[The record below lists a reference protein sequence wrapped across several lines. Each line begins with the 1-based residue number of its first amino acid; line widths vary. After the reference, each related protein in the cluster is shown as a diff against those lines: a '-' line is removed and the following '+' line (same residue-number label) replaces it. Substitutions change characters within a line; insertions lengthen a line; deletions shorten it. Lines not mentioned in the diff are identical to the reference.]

1 MPAVT
6 MPAHKKGDYLVDYE
20 EKVFEDVKA
29 EPGEKALVTFHTVA
43 FEGSIGLVNMLQAL
57 RLQRKGFKTTVL
69 LYGPGVTLG
78 VQRGFPKLGDEPFPG
93 AQNFNNQLAKFM
105 TRRRRDLCLP
115 LRAANALRP
124 RRAFADPRHPA
135 DQPARRPRSHSSA
148 PARQRLHAPHLDG
161 VRSCGRNESQRR
173 AAWRRKRWFE
183 SPRCRSRRISKRPA
197 APSRRCSPR
206 SPRPPDKGARL
217 VVFPETFVPWYPYFS
232 FVHPPVVTGA
242 EHIRLYE
249 NAVVVPGP
257 VTEAVAALAK
267 RHGIVVVLGVNER
280 DHGSLYNTQLVFD
293 ADGRLA
299 LKRRKITP
307 TFHERMIWGQGD
319 GAGLTVVDTAVG
331 RIGALACWEHYN
343 PLARYALMAQ
353 HEEIHV
359 AQFPGSM
366 VGPIF
371 AEQIEVTI
379 RHHALESGCFV
390 VNATGWLTEEQIAK
404 ISPDEKLRKALR
416 GGCMTA
422 IVSPE
427 GAHVVPPLTQGE
439 GILIGRS
446 RHGSHHQ
453 AQADDGFGRPLRAS
467 RAAQARARRPSRA
480 SDGDRDRAGRPPV
493 MNYRPMRVRPM
504 KPTTPSSHADRATDQ
519 RVAVLRG
526 SAR

>member
-1 MPAVT
+1 MAEKTLVRVAAVQIAPDLDT
-6 MPAHKKGDYLVDYE
+6 FGGTVS
-20 EKVFEDVKA
+20 KVLAAIA
-29 EPGEKALVTFHTVA
+29 E
-43 FEGSIGLVNMLQAL
+43 
-57 RLQRKGFKTTVL
+57 
-69 LYGPGVTLG
+69 
-78 VQRGFPKLGDEPFPG
+78 
-93 AQNFNNQLAKFM
+93 
-105 TRRRRDLCLP
+105 
-115 LRAANALRP
+115 AA
-124 RRAFADPRHPA
+124 
-135 DQPARRPRSHSSA
+135 
-148 PARQRLHAPHLDG
+148 G
-161 VRSCGRNESQRR
+161 
-173 AAWRRKRWFE
+173 
-183 SPRCRSRRISKRPA
+183 
-197 APSRRCSPR
+197 
-206 SPRPPDKGARL
+206 KGARL
-217 VVFPETFVPWYPYFS
+217 VVFPETLVPWYPYFS
-232 FVHPPVVTGA
+232 FVHPPAVTGA

-257 VTEAVAALAK
+257 VTEAVAAMAK
-267 RHGIVVVLGVNER
+267 RHAIVVALGVNER

-319 GAGLTVVDTAVG
+319 GSGLAVVDTAVG

-371 AEQIEVTI
+371 AEQMEVTI

-390 VNATGWLTEEQIAK
+390 VNATGWLSEEQIAK

-427 GAHVVPPLTQGE
+427 GAHVVPPVTQGE
-439 GILIGRS
+439 EMLTADLDMGLIVKRKRMMDSVGHYARPELLHLVLDN
-446 RHGSHHQ
+446 RPARAMEIVPLPEAGSVHELTNGS
-453 AQADDGFGRPLRAS
+453 ASDEADDT
-467 RAAQARARRPSRA
+467 Q
-480 SDGDRDRAGRPPV
+480 
-493 MNYRPMRVRPM
+493 
-504 KPTTPSSHADRATDQ
+504 THADLASDQ